1 MYSKDSHAQ
10 KYSYIRGQRW
20 KCSWPFELLVSD
32 KVTKLLLHWWPLRLC
47 TYINRGHNLWTQY
60 CRADSVTVAV
70 PLLKCYRKACYYDSK
85 HNIDQIRS
93 HMQTKTKQ
101 LHWRP
106 ALKMYMAPETNLNKK
121 NLLQLHSLPVTL
133 HIILENLSVSSHE
146 ALKVAPETKRRDVWL
161 DIIQFS
167 RGMGLKTIIVGQ
179 IENLEID
186 FGISI

>member
-1 MYSKDSHAQ
+1 MYSKDSQAQ

-93 HMQTKTKQ
+93 HMQTKTKPS
-101 LHWRP
+101 HWRP
-106 ALKMYMAPETNLNKK
+106 ALKMYTAPETNLNKK
-121 NLLQLHSLPVTL
+121 NLLQLHSLPQSLYTSFWKIYL
-133 HIILENLSVSSHE
+133 FLLMRHWKLP
-146 ALKVAPETKRRDVWL
+146 LKQREEMSDLKLFSFPEEWVWRQSLL
-161 DIIQFS
+161 DKLRI
-167 RGMGLKTIIVGQ
+167 
-179 IENLEID
+179 
-186 FGISI
+186 